1 MDHFEKLLEESCLN
15 HAYVIKHKLQNYSLM
30 KSFMA
35 MGSLPQ
41 STEVVEA
48 PIEDD
53 VVPFPRDDAVMT
65 VFRRSSPPEK
75 HHVLDPSKGAL
86 SRSDQRWGDEEM

>member
-41 STEVVEA
+41 DTEVIEA

-53 VVPFPRDDAVMT
+53 ATPFPRDDAVMM
-65 VFRRSSPPEK
+65 VFRRSSPSEK
-75 HHVLDPSKGAL
+75 HRVLDPSKGAP
-86 SRSDQRWGDEEM
+86 SRGDQRWGDNEM